1 MASFVEKL
9 FTKKSFETSH
19 LLVDNVDDVK
29 DKRILMPDGTRY
41 VKLWLCIAV
50 YFCYTF
56 EADLEQLAADRESW
70 SLDGFTAA
78 SERLSCLQTFRCSSN
93 STQTCFFSV

>member
-41 VKLWLCIAV
+41 VKL
-50 YFCYTF
+50 
-56 EADLEQLAADRESW
+56 
-70 SLDGFTAA
+70 
-78 SERLSCLQTFRCSSN
+78 
-93 STQTCFFSV
+93 